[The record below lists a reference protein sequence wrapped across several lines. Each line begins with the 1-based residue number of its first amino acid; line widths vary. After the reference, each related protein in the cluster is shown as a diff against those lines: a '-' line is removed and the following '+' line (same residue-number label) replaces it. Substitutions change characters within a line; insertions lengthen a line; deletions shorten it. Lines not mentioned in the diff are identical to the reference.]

1 MAKHEQFVDGD
12 NDVPY
17 PDFIVPADYENN
29 IKITREQQ
37 LRGIVKTSNGR
48 GKFLS
53 GLRIVAPNYPHR
65 KDDPN
70 TES

>member
-1 MAKHEQFVDGD
+1 MANHEQFGGGD

-17 PDFIVPADYENN
+17 PDFIVPADYEN
-29 IKITREQQ
+29 KIVISREDR
-37 LRGIVKTSNGR
+37 LKGIFKTSNGR

>member
-1 MAKHEQFVDGD
+1 MAKHEQFGGGD
-12 NDVPY
+12 NDVPH
-17 PDFIVPADYENN
+17 PDFIVPADYENK

-37 LRGIVKTSNGR
+37 LKGIFKTSNGR

-53 GLRIVAPNYPHR
+53 GLRIVAPIYPYR
-65 KDDPN
+65 KDESN